1 MNSKTDPFGAH
12 GYGDSQPWLDLVN
25 SEHWDGFGNFTDM
38 LDDPAWVT
46 SYMRY
51 WKFRIALHEP
61 LPQELFRDLR
71 SLLRQLVERVSTG
84 KKLHL
89 EQLAPLNQWM
99 TVAVNT
105 ELEEDQNGLRI
116 SLRAVQFDWSTILTY
131 IAYSFAQSV
140 IDQGQGRLKICNNK
154 DCRWIFIDNT
164 KGNVRRW
171 CNTATCG
178 NRERVRKARAAQKR

>member
-61 LPQELFRDLR
+61 LPQELFRNLR

-105 ELEEDQNGLRI
+105 ELDEDQNGLRI

-140 IDQGQGRLKICNNK
+140 IDQGQGRLKICNNE

-178 NRERVRKARAAQKR
+178 NRERVRKARAAPKR